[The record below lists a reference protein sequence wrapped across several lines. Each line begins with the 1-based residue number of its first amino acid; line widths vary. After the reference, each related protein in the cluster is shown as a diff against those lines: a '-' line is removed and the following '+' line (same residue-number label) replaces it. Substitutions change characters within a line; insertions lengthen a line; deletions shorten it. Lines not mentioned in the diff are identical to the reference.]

1 MGLRKK
7 LSTWIFKT
15 LGWEIVGPLPV
26 DTKKCVVVVYPHTSN
41 WDFPIGILF
50 NQITGLSIGWV
61 GKHTLFKPP
70 FGGLMRA
77 LGGRPVVRTGNT
89 KLVDAIA
96 QVFRKEEV
104 FRLCITPEGT
114 RKRTEKL
121 KTGYHFI
128 ALEAKVPIVWC
139 AFDWKN
145 KKMIWSEPYT
155 VTDSYEATE
164 KAFHDVFRGLVGYHA
179 EDGYPI
185 PDN

>member
-1 MGLRKK
+1 MGLSKK
-7 LSTWIFKT
+7 ISKWIFKSW
-15 LGWEIVGPLPV
+15 GWKIMGTVPYE
-26 DTKKCVVVVYPHTSN
+26 TEKCVVAVYPHTSN

-70 FGGLMRA
+70 FGWLMRA
-77 LGGRPVVRTGNT
+77 MGGRPVVRTGNL
-89 KLVDAIA
+89 KLVEAIA
-96 QVFRKEEV
+96 NVFKKEKV

-128 ALEAKVPIVWC
+128 ALEANVPIVWC

-145 KKMIWSEPYT
+145 KHMIWSEPFW
-155 VTDSYEATE
+155 VTPDYRRTE
-164 KAFHDVFRGLVGYHA
+164 QAFNDFFRGTQGYHP
-179 EDGYPI
+179 EDAYPI
-185 PDN
+185 PAP